1 MCEGDVGV
9 GVDVCGWCKCG
20 WEEGRTVGVEWNVP
34 AMLDPSPC
42 GGESRPSAGE
52 DFVIHFETDL
62 RVCVSKPPS
71 PGAPWVPQ
79 PPQRPL
85 APPPIYNYG
94 GYNAPVGYYGFQ
106 GYPIHAVGGLY
117 PGMGIT
123 SPQARP
129 QSAAAFQAAPPVSS
143 ESACEAPPSLPQ
155 GGLGSSGLLDASS
168 ASFLDVTGQSD
179 TTLLQP
185 PESPAHAAHA
195 PCTPAEGRPAVDLNH
210 NVRPKGDIKQE
221 GAGGYG
227 SPAALAPG
235 GARRQCL
242 APSVALPPADAAA
255 AGGGGSPFENEL
267 RAAAAHKMAL
277 SIRSFSITDAEY
289 EALDD
294 AARASPQSPAP
305 SPHALAAHEPL
316 AAYTIGAFLPEAQEA
331 PFAEGVAA
339 GGGQHYADTH
349 EYKKESAGEGDDQGA
364 DAYAG
369 VLPSAHFDVACYEAA
384 GGDSGFLHQPHPA
397 AHGGFSGSP
406 FHDARTTSS
415 SASDAHAHGD
425 KDGGFAEAYGSYL
438 QHQFGSG
445 VGAHESLLG
454 GTPRHQPHLHLQH
467 PHLHADKGRAASAGP
482 PPSTPYSA
490 SSPSSSNSTSTSSSL
505 SSSSAPFAPASAAS
519 AMPSLAGSTILLNP
533 MALLADSEC
542 EGAAAAPKGRP
553 EFSTLDLAALQE
565 EAHEVVICE

>member
-1 MCEGDVGV
+1 
-9 GVDVCGWCKCG
+9 
-20 WEEGRTVGVEWNVP
+20 
-34 AMLDPSPC
+34 
-42 GGESRPSAGE
+42 
-52 DFVIHFETDL
+52 
-62 RVCVSKPPS
+62 
-71 PGAPWVPQ
+71 
-79 PPQRPL
+79 
-85 APPPIYNYG
+85 
-94 GYNAPVGYYGFQ
+94 
-106 GYPIHAVGGLY
+106 
-117 PGMGIT
+117 MGI
-123 SPQARP
+123 SAPQARP
-129 QSAAAFQAAPPVSS
+129 QSAAAFQVAPPVSS
-143 ESACEAPPSLPQ
+143 ESACESAAPPQ
-155 GGLGSSGLLDASS
+155 GGLASSGLLDASS

-185 PESPAHAAHA
+185 PESPAHAAHV
-195 PCTPAEGRPAVDLNH
+195 PSTLAEGRPPVDLNH
-210 NVRPKGDIKQE
+210 NVRPKADIKQE

-227 SPAALAPG
+227 SPAALAPAG
-235 GARRQCL
+235 GRRQCL
-242 APSVALPPADAAA
+242 APSVALPGADAAG
-255 AGGGGSPFENEL
+255 AGGGNAFENEL

-331 PFAEGVAA
+331 SFAEGVAASVAA
-339 GGGQHYADTH
+339 GGGQHYGD
-349 EYKKESAGEGDDQGA
+349 EYKKESAGEGDGQGT
-364 DAYAG
+364 DGYAG

-415 SASDAHAHGD
+415 SSSDAHGD

-438 QHQFGSG
+438 HHQFGTG
-445 VGAHESLLG
+445 VAAHEGLLG
-454 GTPRHQPHLHLQH
+454 GTPRHQTHLHLQH
-467 PHLHADKGRAASAGP
+467 PHLHPDKARAASGGP
-482 PPSTPYSA
+482 PPPASYSA
-490 SSPSSSNSTSTSSSL
+490 SSPSSSNSTSTSL
-505 SSSSAPFAPASAAS
+505 ASSSPSFAPASAAG

-542 EGAAAAPKGRP
+542 EGAAAGPKMRQ